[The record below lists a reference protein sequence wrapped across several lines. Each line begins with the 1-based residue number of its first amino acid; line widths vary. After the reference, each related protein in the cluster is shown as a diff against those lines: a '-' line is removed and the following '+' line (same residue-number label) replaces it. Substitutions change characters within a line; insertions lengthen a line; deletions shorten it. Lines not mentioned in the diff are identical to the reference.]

1 MPNYFR
7 KGDTRTQVEQARER
21 EVRLQHSGAEP
32 SSWPPPRIERAQP
45 PPISVHE
52 IVTKHADLW
61 DSAKKIAVAVVT
73 IGGIVI
79 AAFTWAVKIVVRN
92 EMDDL
97 KARIDPAALIPIV
110 EKDEKK
116 PPSLSERFSSLA
128 GSVEHVDQKV
138 TEFTAGEE
146 KRFNKLDEILLKNF
160 GDSTSPTKPPVPPV
174 FGPKAKQQGR

>member
-1 MPNYFR
+1 MPNYFK

-21 EVRLQHSGAEP
+21 EIRQGHSGADP
-32 SSWPPPRIERAQP
+32 SWPPPKIERRRQP
-45 PPISVHE
+45 AISIPE
-52 IVTKHADLW
+52 IVHKHANLW

-79 AAFTWAVKIVVRN
+79 TAFTWAVKIVVRN
-92 EMDDL
+92 EMDNL

-110 EKDEKK
+110 EKDEKR
-116 PPSLSERFSSLA
+116 PPTLSERFNTLT
-128 GSVEHVDQKV
+128 GSVERVDQKV

-160 GDSTSPTKPPVPPV
+160 GDSTSPTKPPAPPA